1 MNITCATKVR
11 NKMCVIF
18 FFISAMGTRGKIF
31 CDFPFT
37 YLDHELLAKTLQVTN
52 TERGKC

>member
-1 MNITCATKVR
+1 MKISYNIIQKNVR
-11 NKMCVIF
+11 YF
-18 FFISAMGTRGKIF
+18 FFYFCYGYSGENF
-31 CDFPFT
+31 LCDFPFT